1 MNKQEFEQELQKI
14 KQKNTQKEYK
24 KILDEEKDKY
34 KNKSKIETSKLIMF
48 YLLILLNAIIVYS
61 MVAMWN
67 FADLTYLGVLI
78 SDIAAQVLVYIIYCL
93 KAFHGKKQE
102 EDMKFKR
109 EKLSGTLQ
117 NIIQAGQECVEPLP
131 LTEEDFDTFGSYAD
145 TEDIELEE

>member
-131 LTEEDFDTFGSYAD
+131 LTEEDFDTFGSYVD